1 MVPAL
6 EQIKAVM
13 VRQTPSPEC
22 LLSYAF
28 NAQNIS
34 SEADK
39 QAAQRKCDLKRDS
52 QAFDAVLQYWPPA

>member
-1 MVPAL
+1 
-6 EQIKAVM
+6 M